1 MRDPTDPVIDAAL
14 ADQPV
19 NIPHHP
25 GLLDVVTRP
34 LMSCGKGGHAMFIR
48 PSAQWRAARVAALA
62 ILVAAC
68 SSGPSVTTTPI
79 VTSSPTAAPTAI
91 PPTAVTTA
99 APTAAPIADGTY
111 AGPTLQV
118 ADINALVRADKAL
131 SADQIANILYT
142 GTTVAFTLH
151 LRGGEYQQGQIS
163 DGGADEVGSFGTF
176 AFPDAHT
183 LVLEENAGLSV
194 NTFTITFTADG
205 FTLKRT
211 DTSTDAEDILR
222 TKIFWE
228 SGPFTLRP

>member
-1 MRDPTDPVIDAAL
+1 M
-14 ADQPV
+14 
-19 NIPHHP
+19 
-25 GLLDVVTRP
+25 
-34 LMSCGKGGHAMFIR
+34 
-48 PSAQWRAARVAALA
+48 
-62 ILVAAC
+62 
-68 SSGPSVTTTPI
+68 
-79 VTSSPTAAPTAI
+79 VTSSPTAAPSAI

-118 ADINALVRADKAL
+118 ADINALVKADKAL